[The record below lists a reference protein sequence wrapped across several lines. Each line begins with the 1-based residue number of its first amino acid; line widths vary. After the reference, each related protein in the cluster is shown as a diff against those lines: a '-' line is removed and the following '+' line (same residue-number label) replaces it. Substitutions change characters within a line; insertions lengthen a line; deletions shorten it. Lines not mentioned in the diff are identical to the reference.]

1 MLHEEIL
8 HRCFRCGYCKMPS
21 NYIDLNCPSYLAF
34 RFETYS
40 PGGRMWLL
48 RAWMDGKIQPSKR
61 FAEIMFSCTACGNC
75 TEHCPFPNFKDL
87 LLETFT
93 AARGAFL
100 DKGLVPAGVR
110 DYLTRMQLH
119 GNPYGMPAKKRADW
133 AGGTEISPFTDQEYL
148 FFTGDEGSYDTR
160 GQEIARSAAKLLAKA
175 GISFGILTGGENSDG
190 NDVRAS
196 GETALFE
203 ELAKKNT
210 DLFNKNNIKKIITL
224 SPHSFNSFKKD
235 YPKLGGNY
243 QVFHY
248 TQVLA
253 FNMGKLK
260 FRENPDPVLAT
271 YHDPCYL
278 GRHNMDYYSPRMM
291 LSAVP
296 GIKIAEMDRNKQ
308 NALCC
313 GGGGGNLFTDVLPSG
328 DESPARFRVREAK
341 ATGATIM
348 AVSCPLCA
356 IMLEDAVKA
365 EGFAAD
371 LRVMEL
377 SEIVNDRIM

>member
-1 MLHEEIL
+1 
-8 HRCFRCGYCKMPS
+8 MPS

-48 RAWMDGKIQPSKR
+48 RAWLDGKIQLSGR

-75 TEHCPFPNFKDL
+75 AEQCPFTGFKNL
-87 LLETFT
+87 LLDTFT

-100 DKGLVPAGVR
+100 DEGRVPSGVR

-119 GNPYGMPAKKRADW
+119 GNPYGMAAKKRADW
-133 AGGTEISPFTDQEYL
+133 ANGTGIEPFAGQEYL
-148 FFTGDEGSYDTR
+148 FFAGDEGSYDTR
-160 GQEIARSAAKLLAKA
+160 GQETARSAAKLLSKA
-175 GISFGILTGGENSDG
+175 GISFGILTGSENSDG

-196 GETALFE
+196 GETFLFE

-210 DLFNKNNIKKIITL
+210 ALFNKNNVKKIITL
-224 SPHSFNSFKKD
+224 SPHGFNAFKKY
-235 YPKLGGNY
+235 YPELGGNY

-260 FRENPDPVLAT
+260 FRENPEPLLVT
-271 YHDPCYL
+271 CHDPCYL
-278 GRHNMDYYSPRMM
+278 GRHNMDYYSLRMI

-296 GIKIAEMDRNKQ
+296 GIKVTEMDRNKQ

-313 GGGGGNLFTDVLPSG
+313 GGGGGNLFTDILPSG
-328 DESPARFRVREAK
+328 DQSPARFRIREAK
-341 ATGATIM
+341 ATGATII

-356 IMLEDAVKA
+356 IMLEDAVKS
-365 EGFAAD
+365 EGPACD
-371 LRVMEL
+371 MRVMEV
-377 SEIVNDRIM
+377 SEIINELIL

>member
-1 MLHEEIL
+1 
-8 HRCFRCGYCKMPS
+8 
-21 NYIDLNCPSYLAF
+21 
-34 RFETYS
+34 
-40 PGGRMWLL
+40 MWLL
-48 RAWMDGKIQPSKR
+48 RAWLDGKIPLSKR
-61 FAEIMFSCTACGNC
+61 FSEIMFSCTACGNC
-75 TEHCPFPNFKDL
+75 TEHCPFSNFKDL
-87 LLETFT
+87 LLEAFM

-100 DKGLVPAGVR
+100 DEGHVPAGVR

-119 GNPYGMPAKKRADW
+119 GNPYGLPAKKRADW
-133 AGGTEISPFTDQEYL
+133 AGGTEIAPFTDQEYL
-148 FFTGDEGSYDTR
+148 FFAGDEGSYDTR
-160 GQEIARSAAKLLAKA
+160 GQEIARSAAKLLAKV

-210 DLFNKNNIKKIITL
+210 DLFNKNNVKKIITL
-224 SPHSFNSFKKD
+224 SPHGFNAFKKD
-235 YPKLGGNY
+235 YPGLGGNY

-260 FRENPDPVLAT
+260 FRENPDLVLAT

-278 GRHNMDYYSPRMM
+278 GRHHKDYHSPRMI

-296 GIKIAEMDRNKQ
+296 GLKMAEMDRNKQ

-313 GGGGGNLFTDVLPSG
+313 GGGGGNFFTDVLSSG
-328 DESPARFRVREAK
+328 NESPARSRVREAK

-365 EGFAAD
+365 EGLAGD